1 MLRQAERPGSD
12 VKAASDRLVYVVDDD
27 AGVRNALKFMLRAA
41 GFDVELFK
49 CARSFL
55 NSYHPTRSG
64 CLLVD
69 FRMPGLTGL
78 ELIAEVN
85 QRGWSLPIVLISAHA
100 NVPLAVDAV
109 KAGAFDVI
117 EKPLQPNDVI
127 DRLERALSETDAD
140 RRQRLLR
147 AQLESRLNCL
157 TAREREVF
165 AWIASGQPSKVIA
178 RQLGISFRTVEV
190 HRSNIG
196 RKLLARSPAD
206 LVRLASA
213 SFPDGSLP
221 DGALPAGSALSGSP
235 EDATPLD

>member
-1 MLRQAERPGSD
+1 
-12 VKAASDRLVYVVDDD
+12 VYVVDDD

-49 CARSFL
+49 SGPSFL
-55 NSYHPTRSG
+55 NSYQPMRAG

-69 FRMPGLTGL
+69 FQMPGLTGI

-100 NVPLAVDAV
+100 TVPLVVDAL

-127 DRLERALSETDAD
+127 NRLERAFNEKDTDW
-140 RRQRLLR
+140 RQRVRR
-147 AQLESRLNCL
+147 AQLESRLTCL

-165 AWIASGQPSKVIA
+165 AWVASGQPSKVIA
-178 RQLGISFRTVEV
+178 RYLGISFRTVEV
-190 HRSNIG
+190 HRSNIA
-196 RKLLARSPAD
+196 RKLLASTPAD

-213 SFPDGSLP
+213 SFPDVSLP
-221 DGALPAGSALSGSP
+221 NRS
-235 EDATPLD
+235 